1 MGSCR
6 AGATGRPLSA
16 PPASSSGHGALILP
30 QFQSGAEPGQV
41 AQPKVGAGCSALGCG
56 CLLRATDG
64 GGPVL
69 VPSPPFPSPSGAAV
83 PERLLVQVRGCARPR
98 RLPGLVAELLSF
110 RHGVQ
115 AGGGPAGLARLGA
128 PVREGRRG
136 AGWRPD
142 PSFCWFCSPPS
153 LHVPNSWGP
162 GAAPHGVREALGK
175 RRSLGLLCP
184 PSGQAVPKCPPPPR
198 QRVLAP
204 VAVPCVP
211 GESGRM
217 WWPKPPAPRFAK
229 GQRAAAR
236 RLQPG
241 WGRRCHLHWGH
252 PGATR
257 RAGTAGARRWSRGVT
272 LVNTGQ
278 LLPLARL
285 SGVTGGLA
293 LRVMGRGS
301 SAWSRPQFLA
311 FHPVQHGVG
320 VMHGVQDGAVLLG
333 PGTLGR
339 RARGVPQLGATAGDE
354 VPPHTWGL

>member
-41 AQPKVGAGCSALGCG
+41 AQPKVGAGCSAPGRGCF
-56 CLLRATDG
+56 LRATDG

-69 VPSPPFPSPSGAAV
+69 VPSPPFQSPSGAAV

-184 PSGQAVPKCPPPPR
+184 PSGQAVPKCPPSPGSGCWHRWPCRASPVSQGGCGGQSHLHPDLQRGREQQPGGCSQGGGDAATCIGATLVPPGGQGR
-198 QRVLAP
+198 LGQGVGP
-204 VAVPCVP
+204 VA
-211 GESGRM
+211 S
-217 WWPKPPAPRFAK
+217 
-229 GQRAAAR
+229 
-236 RLQPG
+236 
-241 WGRRCHLHWGH
+241 
-252 PGATR
+252 
-257 RAGTAGARRWSRGVT
+257 RWSTRDSSC
-272 LVNTGQ
+272 LW
-278 LLPLARL
+278 P
-285 SGVTGGLA
+285 
-293 LRVMGRGS
+293 GS
-301 SAWSRPQFLA
+301 
-311 FHPVQHGVG
+311 VV
-320 VMHGVQDGAVLLG
+320 
-333 PGTLGR
+333 
-339 RARGVPQLGATAGDE
+339 
-354 VPPHTWGL
+354 